1 MKHTAK
7 GLAILGSTGS
17 VGTQTLDVVRAFPNS
32 FNVIGLAAHTNVR
45 TLESQV
51 REFQPKLFTF
61 SGNYKEKKHLSSLG
75 PYECDLIDMVKNN
88 DVDIV
93 VTATNGDVAIK
104 PTLSA
109 INAGKDIALANKETI
124 VMAGKQVTEL
134 AKKNNVSILPLDS
147 EPNAIWQCLRG
158 EEKEVSRIIIT
169 ASGGAFRDTPLNK
182 LSDVTPEEALQH
194 PTWKMGPKIT
204 VDSATMMNKAFEVIE
219 AHWLFDVPW
228 EKIEVVIHPQ
238 SMIHSMVEF
247 VDGSVK
253 AQINPPDMRVPIQY
267 ALFYPNRIRNR
278 NINNFNPVETGSL
291 TFRPWEPNRYPCFE
305 LALETA
311 MRGAT
316 WPAVLCGA
324 NDSAVKLF
332 LDGEIG
338 YLDIS
343 TIIEDVLKSHD
354 SVEDPLLSD
363 LISSANWARLKTR
376 ELVGR

>member
-1 MKHTAK
+1 MKHTGK

-51 REFQPKLFTF
+51 REFHPKLFTS
-61 SGNYKEKKHLSSLG
+61 SGNQEERKHLSSLG
-75 PYECDLIDMVKNN
+75 PDECDLMDMVRNN

-109 INAGKDIALANKETI
+109 ISAGKDIALANKETI

-134 AKKNNVSILPLDS
+134 AKKNTVSILPLDS

-158 EEKEVSRIIIT
+158 EGKEVSRIIIT
-169 ASGGAFRDTPLNK
+169 ASGGSFRDTPLNK

-247 VDGSVK
+247 VDGSIK

-267 ALFYPNRIRNR
+267 GLFYPNRIRNR
-278 NINNFNPVETGSL
+278 KINNFNPVETGSL
-291 TFRPWEPNRYPCFE
+291 TFKPWEPNRYPCFE

-311 MRGAT
+311 IRGGT
-316 WPAVLCGA
+316 WPAVLCGS
-324 NDSAVKLF
+324 NDTAVKLF

-338 YLDIS
+338 YLDIAP
-343 TIIEDVLKSHD
+343 IIDDVLKSHD
-354 SVEDPLLSD
+354 SVEDPLLND
-363 LISSANWARLKTR
+363 LISSANWARIKTR